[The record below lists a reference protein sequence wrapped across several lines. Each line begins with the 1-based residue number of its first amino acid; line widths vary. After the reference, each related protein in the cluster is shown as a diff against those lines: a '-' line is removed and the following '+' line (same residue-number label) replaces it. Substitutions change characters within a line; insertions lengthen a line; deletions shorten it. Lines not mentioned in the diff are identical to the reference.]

1 MSSFK
6 LKAIP
11 AALCAAG
18 MLASGVALAAG
29 KDGIPPA
36 LPGVYAQGT
45 FNPTAYMSI
54 SRGMYSTS
62 GTTAATD
69 TAGFI
74 MLLLKPTQ
82 TAWGYA
88 LTTGSGGDSSSG
100 TATLTHTLSTG
111 TTTCTTKY
119 VTQWDAAGVIT
130 VSATTL
136 TASPSTATAT
146 CKTAFANQ
154 TGLSSDMFTPTG
166 STTSKVFN
174 LIY

>member
-18 MLASGVALAAG
+18 MMASGIAIAAG
-29 KDGIPPA
+29 LDGIPGA
-36 LPGVYAQGT
+36 ISGVYAQGT
-45 FNPTAYMSI
+45 FAPTAYMAI
-54 SRGMYSTS
+54 SRGMYATAD
-62 GTTAATD
+62 TTAATD

-88 LTTGSGGDSSSG
+88 LTTGSAGTTSKG
-100 TATLTHTLSTG
+100 TATLTHALTTG
-111 TTTCTTKY
+111 TTSCTATY
-119 VTQWDAAGVIT
+119 VTQWDVAGVVTLSVST
-130 VSATTL
+130 VV
-136 TASPSTATAT
+136 ASPSTATST

-154 TGLSSDMFTPTG
+154 TGLASGMFAPTG
-166 STTSKVFN
+166 SDSTKTFN